1 MGKQASSN
9 ENQYYSLKDILSHR
23 AVYNVIFGERSNGKT
38 YAVLEYALK
47 RYCAGKGK
55 LAVIRRWDE
64 DFKAKRGASL
74 FSAHVQ
80 NGLVTK
86 LTKGKWTDI
95 YYYSG
100 RWYLCT
106 YDDKGK
112 RIKEDEPF
120 AYAFSLSTMEH
131 DKSTSFPDI
140 TTALFDEFLT
150 RDAYMIDEFVIFTNV
165 LSTIIRQR
173 DDVKIFML
181 GNTVNQYSPY
191 FTEMGLTN
199 VRKMKPGDIEVY
211 SYDDKRLKVAVEY
224 TEPSATTK
232 KSNFYFAFNNP
243 KLNMIKN
250 GSWEFANYPHC
261 PMKYRPADI
270 ALAFFI
276 KWEEDI
282 LQCEIVIV
290 NDSYFIFIHK
300 KTTPLRDTMN
310 DLIYSVDYSPRPNYK
325 RNLLKPMSY
334 IEKQIDK
341 LFAEYKVFYQD
352 NQVGEI
358 VRNYLQWCKQ
368 N

>member
-1 MGKQASSN
+1 MINAVFENNYVKASTGSALGGAIYTANNLNFINNNSSKQLLIKDNYVIDSTGKNAN
-9 ENQYYSLKDILSHR
+9 
-23 AVYNVIFGERSNGKT
+23 AIFVDT
-38 YAVLEYALK
+38 V
-47 RYCAGKGK
+47 
-55 LAVIRRWDE
+55 
-64 DFKAKRGASL
+64 
-74 FSAHVQ
+74 
-80 NGLVTK
+80 
-86 LTKGKWTDI
+86 
-95 YYYSG
+95 SG
-100 RWYLCT
+100 RKSLDFNLT
-106 YDDKGK
+106 NNSETIISDSIDGGRYDFINNNVQRGIVEIDGETVDTRYNISINGDK
-112 RIKEDEPF
+112 
-120 AYAFSLSTMEH
+120 
-131 DKSTSFPDI
+131 TSKI
-140 TTALFDEFLT
+140 TSVVDVASFFNIGILFNDVS
-150 RDAYMIDEFVIFTNV
+150 IDEFVIFTNV

-325 RNLLKPMSY
+325 RNILKPMSY
-334 IEKQIDK
+334 IEKQIYK